1 MSDNNTPEFFLEQ
14 DEIEMPIVSE
24 PVATSEEDT
33 AALAFAMTQAGMF
46 VRETTTVD
54 DYLADA
60 EKIYKRL
67 KG

>member
-1 MSDNNTPEFFLEQ
+1 MSDISPEFPLEEVETNDS
-14 DEIEMPIVSE
+14 DEPIA
-24 PVATSEEDT
+24 PSEEDT

>member
-1 MSDNNTPEFFLEQ
+1 MSENTPEHDSGEEL
-14 DEIEMPIVSE
+14 VSE
-24 PVATSEEDT
+24 VVNVASSEEDT

>member
-1 MSDNNTPEFFLEQ
+1 MSEAQFETSEHGNAESPAAENE
-14 DEIEMPIVSE
+14 PI
-24 PVATSEEDT
+24 SEEDT

-67 KG
+67 RG

>member
-1 MSDNNTPEFFLEQ
+1 MPENTPEFVLDEE
-14 DEIEMPIVSE
+14 EIEVPINNY
-24 PVATSEEDT
+24 PTALSEEDT

>member
-1 MSDNNTPEFFLEQ
+1 MSENNTPEFFLDEE
-14 DEIEMPIVSE
+14 EIEV
-24 PVATSEEDT
+24 PVVGGSVASSEEDT

>member
-1 MSDNNTPEFFLEQ
+1 MSENTPEFVL
-14 DEIEMPIVSE
+14 DEELVSE
-24 PVATSEEDT
+24 VVNVASSEEDT

>member
-1 MSDNNTPEFFLEQ
+1 MSENLPEFVLEEE
-14 DEIEMPIVSE
+14 EIEVPINNYPTAS
-24 PVATSEEDT
+24 SEEDT